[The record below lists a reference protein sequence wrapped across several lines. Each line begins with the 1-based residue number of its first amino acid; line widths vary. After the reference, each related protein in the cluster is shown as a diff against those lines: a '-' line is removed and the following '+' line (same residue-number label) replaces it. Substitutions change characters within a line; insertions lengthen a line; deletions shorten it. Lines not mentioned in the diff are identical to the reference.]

1 MDAVCSFV
9 RLLGILERNF
19 LVNPVQ
25 RCSCFRAALFMYE
38 LANKLTLQGDA
49 SGCWPCTIS
58 ETGKEN
64 VFGVYTISFSGGII
78 NSEPALY
85 HLFKS

>member
-1 MDAVCSFV
+1 
-9 RLLGILERNF
+9 
-19 LVNPVQ
+19 
-25 RCSCFRAALFMYE
+25 MYE